1 MAGSQEK
8 SEKPTAK
15 RLQKARQRGQT
26 AKSRELVAVGVLLFG
41 TVAVYLSGSLVVHS
55 FRELLQEVL
64 NHAARPDLN
73 NTVVAALF
81 NRSAKQMFIVLAPV
95 FVAASVA
102 AVGINIIQLKGFF
115 FSFEAMRISL
125 SNLNP
130 LQGLKRFFSVR
141 SFSELVK
148 SLLKLIIIGYAVY
161 SVIFSERQTL
171 MSLVD
176 RDVFDI
182 VQTTGNLALKLLVR
196 VMAIMLLVS
205 FLDFGYQKWQH
216 KQDLMMTKQEIKEEY
231 KETEGNP
238 QIKGRIKSIQKTLA
252 RQRMLSHV
260 KKATMVIT
268 NPTHYAVAL
277 AYSPEMEAPRVV
289 AMGVDFLAIKI
300 IGIARKSGIPVIQ
313 NPPLARALYKQVRL
327 DETIPVELY
336 RAVAKVLAYVFQQ
349 KRQAAE

>member
-15 RLQKARQRGQT
+15 RLRKARQRGQT
-26 AKSRELVAVGVLLFG
+26 AKSRELVSVGVLLFG
-41 TVAVYLSGSLVVHS
+41 AMAIYFSGSLIVHS
-55 FRELLQEVL
+55 FRGLLQEVL
-64 NHAARPDLN
+64 NHAARPDFN
-73 NTVVAALF
+73 NTVITTLF
-81 NRSAKQMFIVLAPV
+81 NRSVKQLFITLAPV
-95 FVAASVA
+95 FLAASVA

-125 SNLNP
+125 SNINP

-141 SFSELVK
+141 SLSELVK
-148 SLLKLIIIGYAVY
+148 SLLKLVIIGYAVY
-161 SVIFSERQTL
+161 SVIYSERQTL

-176 RDVFDI
+176 RDVFGI
-182 VQTTGNLALKLLVR
+182 AQTACNLALKLVLR
-196 VMAIMLLVS
+196 IMTIMLLVS

-216 KQDLMMTKQEIKEEY
+216 KKDLMMTKQEIKEEY

-238 QIKGRIKSIQKTLA
+238 QIKGRVRSIQKSLA
-252 RQRMLSHV
+252 RQRMLSQV

-289 AMGVDFLAIKI
+289 AMGVDFLALKI
-300 IGIARKSGIPVIQ
+300 IGSARKSGIPIIQ
-313 NPPLARALYKQVRL
+313 NPSLARALYKQVRL

-349 KRQAAE
+349 KRQPAK